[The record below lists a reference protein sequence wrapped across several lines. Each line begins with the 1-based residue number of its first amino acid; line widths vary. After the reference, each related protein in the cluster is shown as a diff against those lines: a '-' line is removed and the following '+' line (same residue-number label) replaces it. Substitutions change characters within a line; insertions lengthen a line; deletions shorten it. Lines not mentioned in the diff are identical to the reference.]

1 MAGEKH
7 SGWTGT
13 FRTVA
18 VFCAVMLVFAQS
30 AQQGLAVSSPA
41 WGMFSLWEGV
51 TRWSVPALF
60 MAWGMEDLEGGKG
73 AGSWKK
79 VLWGLGVLVFWGVLY
94 ALAGYLLGGG
104 TLSLAGL
111 GEAVAAAL
119 GGQVASH
126 LWILFPLLG
135 LRLVLPVLSR
145 FAAGASRG
153 EVVYILALAFLLA
166 GVLPIWTN
174 FHPNHVLVALT
185 GRLEIHLVLGW
196 AGYYLAGWF
205 FSHYTIGRLE
215 ELILYV
221 LGVLG
226 LGLTLWGDRLVG
238 GSRALWYGYTAP
250 GVACTAAAVC
260 VLLRYVLTVSPER
273 ARQSKVGRLGEFV
286 VGVYLFHQIWV
297 LVFQRLGV
305 GLNWLPDVV
314 YVPLGAL
321 ILFVLSI
328 PPAWLLSKLPV
339 VGPKLTEG

>member
-1 MAGEKH
+1 MAGEKN

-13 FRTVA
+13 FRTAA
-18 VFCAVMLVFAQS
+18 VFCAVMLLLSQS

-73 AGSWKK
+73 TWRP
-79 VLWGLGVLVFWGVLY
+79 VLWGLGALVFWEVLY
-94 ALAGYLLGGG
+94 ALARYLLGGG
-104 TLSLAGL
+104 TLSLSGL
-111 GEAVAAAL
+111 GGALTAAL
-119 GGQVASH
+119 RGESASH

-135 LRLVLPVLSR
+135 LRLVGPVLGR

-153 EVVYILALAFLLA
+153 EVMYILALAVLLA

-174 FHPNHVLVALT
+174 FHPNHVLVTLT

-196 AGYYLAGWF
+196 VGYYLAGWF

-221 LGVLG
+221 LGVAG
-226 LGLTLWGDRLVG
+226 LVLTLWGDRLVG

-260 VLLRYVLTVSPER
+260 VLLRYVLSVNR
-273 ARQSKVGRLGEFV
+273 GLHLGEFA
-286 VGVYLFHQIWV
+286 VGVYLFHPIWV

-305 GLNWLPDVV
+305 GLGWLPQVV

-321 ILFVLSI
+321 ILFLLSI
-328 PPAWLLSKLPV
+328 LPVWLLSRVPV
-339 VGPKLTEG
+339 AGAKLTRG

>member
-1 MAGEKH
+1 MAGEKN
-7 SGWTGT
+7 SGWTGS
-13 FRTVA
+13 FRTAA
-18 VFCAVMLVFAQS
+18 VFCAVMLLLSQS

-73 AGSWKK
+73 TWRP
-79 VLWGLGVLVFWGVLY
+79 VLWGLGALVFWEVLY

-104 TLSLAGL
+104 DLSLSGL
-111 GEAVAAAL
+111 GGALTAVL
-119 GGQVASH
+119 RGESASH

-135 LRLVLPVLSR
+135 LRLVGPVLGR

-153 EVVYILALAFLLA
+153 EVMYILALAVLLA

-174 FHPNHVLVALT
+174 FHPNQVLVTLT
-185 GRLEIHLVLGW
+185 GRLDIHLVLGW
-196 AGYYLAGWF
+196 VGYYLAGWF

-221 LGVLG
+221 LGVAG
-226 LGLTLWGDRLVG
+226 LVLTLWGDRLVG

-260 VLLRYVLTVSPER
+260 VLLRYVLPVNR
-273 ARQSKVGRLGEFV
+273 GLHLGEYA
-286 VGVYLFHQIWV
+286 VGVYLFHPIWM

-305 GLNWLPDVV
+305 GLGWLPQVV

-321 ILFVLSI
+321 ILFLLSI
-328 PPAWLLSKLPV
+328 PPVWLLSRVPV
-339 VGPKLTEG
+339 AGPKLTRG